1 MVEEGM
7 MPYVSYSLVVR
18 DPESCESLREGL
30 DHLLRSLKEE
40 LDLFFLYEGREDP
53 SPDVVMHVWWEP
65 QHTKLDVRLVCDAPL
80 AASYVNVTAPDKEQ
94 AVAVLGAIAAR
105 LPARSLEALRD
116 KAKASDAEADWTLF
130 AIAICDPAAEP
141 NLTVFRDAFRSPRPA
156 RRRAAA
162 QAAAIV
168 ASPSLLP
175 LLAEALAAEAHGS
188 TCTVLEIALVSC
200 AEMEDPG

>member
-94 AVAVLGAIAAR
+94 AVAVLGAIAGMVFLVKAGM
-105 LPARSLEALRD
+105 LSGSFYIQSAMMFATALLILIM
-116 KAKASDAEADWTLF
+116 T
-130 AIAICDPAAEP
+130 
-141 NLTVFRDAFRSPRPA
+141 T
-156 RRRAAA
+156 
-162 QAAAIV
+162 
-168 ASPSLLP
+168 
-175 LLAEALAAEAHGS
+175 G
-188 TCTVLEIALVSC
+188 
-200 AEMEDPG
+200 